1 MVYWNRGLISSQEHL
16 PTNSGTSG
24 VYDLTSQQIYTSES
38 QWPAAASSS
47 GGGGSSSGI
56 VSSGLLMHLDAGNSS
71 SYSGSGT
78 TWSDLSGNGNHA
90 TLINGPTYSSA
101 DGGALDFDG
110 SNDYATASLLMPSR
124 PYTASVWIN
133 HDGLSNFFQ
142 YYLNQLY
149 SSSST
154 NYGFSLFRS
163 IPFGSSPY
171 RVEFRDRVLNTGL
184 VTTYSTTAMSVGNWF
199 NLCGVASTTDFKL
212 YVNGTLEGTNT
223 NSTSRSGSYGSL
235 FIGSTG
241 TNRNFNGK
249 ISSVL
254 VYNQALSATEV
265 TQNFNAIKSRY
276 GL

>member
-1 MVYWNRGLISSQEHL
+1 MVYWNRNLISSQEHL
-16 PTNSGTSG
+16 PSASGTSG

-38 QWPAAASSS
+38 QWPGSASSS
-47 GGGGSSSGI
+47 GGGSSSGI

-71 SYSGSGT
+71 SYSGTGT

-133 HDGLSNFFQ
+133 HDFMSDFFQ

-171 RVEFRDRVLNTGL
+171 RVEFRDRVLNSGL

-199 NLCGVASTTDFKL
+199 NLCGVASTTDFKI
-212 YVNGTLEGTNT
+212 YVNGTLEGTST
-223 NSTSRSGSYGSL
+223 NSTSRAGSYGSL

-241 TNRNFNGK
+241 TNRHFNGK

>member
-1 MVYWNRGLISSQEHL
+1 VVYWNRNLISSQEHL
-16 PTNSGTSG
+16 PSASGTSG

-38 QWPAAASSS
+38 QWPGSASSS
-47 GGGGSSSGI
+47 GGGSSSGI

-71 SYSGSGT
+71 SYSGTGT

-133 HDGLSNFFQ
+133 HDFMSDFFQ

-171 RVEFRDRVLNTGL
+171 RVEFRDRVLNSGL

-199 NLCGVASTTDFKL
+199 NLCGVASTTDFKI
-212 YVNGTLEGTNT
+212 YVNGTLEGTST
-223 NSTSRSGSYGSL
+223 NSTSRAGSYGSL

-241 TNRNFNGK
+241 TNRHFNGK

>member
-133 HDGLSNFFQ
+133 HDSLSGFFQ

-154 NYGFSLFRS
+154 SYGFSLLRS
-163 IPFGSSPY
+163 IPFGSAPL
-171 RVEFRDRVLNTGL
+171 RVAFTDRVLNTGQ
-184 VTTYSTTAMSVGNWF
+184 VATYSTTAM
-199 NLCGVASTTDFKL
+199 
-212 YVNGTLEGTNT
+212 
-223 NSTSRSGSYGSL
+223 
-235 FIGSTG
+235 
-241 TNRNFNGK
+241 
-249 ISSVL
+249 
-254 VYNQALSATEV
+254 
-265 TQNFNAIKSRY
+265 
-276 GL
+276 